1 MNSGIVTMENKLSLI
16 IFDCDGTIVDSQ
28 STIIQIVKQT
38 FKTHNCKLPS
48 HEKIRDGIGLELS
61 NALEKLLPSDHN
73 VDLNLLC
80 KTYRELSQVNRLN
93 NNFQDPLYPNAK
105 KVIINLA
112 NTNFLLGIAT
122 GKSRSGLDFVLRNE
136 NIDDLFITKQTSDS
150 AAGKPNPEMI
160 YNSIRDTGV
169 DVSNVFMIGDTTYDM
184 EMAENA
190 QVTGIGVSWGYHK
203 KDALKNA
210 GAKYIFNDYIELG
223 QFFEM
228 YSK

>member
-1 MNSGIVTMENKLSLI
+1 MTMKSKLSLI

-28 STIIQIVKQT
+28 ATIIEIVKQT
-38 FKTHNCKLPS
+38 FITHNCKPPS

-61 NALEKLLPSDHN
+61 KGLEKLLPNDHN
-73 VDLNLLC
+73 VDVNLLC

-105 KVIINLA
+105 KVIVKLA
-112 NTNFLLGIAT
+112 DTNFLLGIAT
-122 GKSRSGLDFVLRNE
+122 GKSRSGLDFVLKNE

-169 DVSNVFMIGDTTYDM
+169 DISDVFMIGDTTYDM
-184 EMAENA
+184 EMAKNA

-210 GAKYIFNDYIELG
+210 GAKYIFDNFTELG
-223 QFFEM
+223 QFFEV
-228 YSK
+228 

>member
-1 MNSGIVTMENKLSLI
+1 MKSKLSLI

-28 STIIQIVKQT
+28 ATIIEIVKQT
-38 FKTHNCKLPS
+38 FITHYCKPPS

-61 NALEKLLPSDHN
+61 KGLEKLLPNDHN
-73 VDLNLLC
+73 VDVNLLC

-105 KVIINLA
+105 KVIVKLA
-112 NTNFLLGIAT
+112 DTNFLLGIAT
-122 GKSRSGLDFVLRNE
+122 GKSRSGLDFVLKNE

-169 DVSNVFMIGDTTYDM
+169 DISDVFMIGDTTYDM
-184 EMAENA
+184 EMAKNA

-210 GAKYIFNDYIELG
+210 GAKYIFDNYIELG
-223 QFFEM
+223 QFFEV
-228 YSK
+228 YSQ